1 MNILIL
7 VAVLGV
13 VSLFAGLSES
23 LRKQTRTI
31 IISGL
36 VAITG
41 ITMFTWNA
49 PQYFENMID
58 FDKYAAVFTTVI
70 LVISTLVFI
79 LSKDQFSFDESHT
92 GDYYGIMLFTVA
104 GAIMMVSFSNL
115 TVLFIGIETLSV
127 SLYTLAGSRKNDLKS
142 SEAALK
148 YFILGAFATG
158 FLLFGIALIYGA
170 TGTFNV
176 SAIAQYVHNTPQLP
190 IIFYGGVTLI
200 MIGLLFKVSAAPFH
214 FWAPDVYEGSPNVV
228 TSFMSTAVKVTAFA
242 AFYRLFSR
250 AFADV
255 NQSWDTTLIIA
266 IALTLL
272 IGNFTALAQTGLKRL
287 LAYSGIANAGYML
300 LAVLALKND
309 ASSALLYYAVAYSAA
324 SLGAFAVLMLL
335 SEDGKAFHIDSLKGL
350 SKSNPVLAV
359 LFTIIMLSMAG
370 IPPMAGFFAK
380 YMVLSSAIGA
390 GYLGISLLAIIT
402 SLVGIYYYFKV
413 IAAIYSAPAHELEAN
428 SKNNIVVVICA
439 AITVVIGVYPDLILG
454 LLK

>member
-7 VAVLGV
+7 VSVLGAI
-13 VSLFAGLSES
+13 SLFVGLSES
-23 LRKQTRTI
+23 LRQHTRNI
-31 IISGL
+31 IIAGL

-41 ITMFTWNA
+41 LTLFTWNA
-49 PQYFENMID
+49 PQYFQEMID
-58 FDKYAAVFTTVI
+58 FDKYAAVFTSVI

-79 LSKDQFSFDESHT
+79 LSKDQFSHDETHT

-127 SLYTLAGSRKNDLKS
+127 SLYTLAGSRRDSLKS
-142 SEAALK
+142 SEASFK
-148 YFILGAFATG
+148 YFLLGAFATG
-158 FLLFGIALIYGA
+158 FLLFGITFIYGA
-170 TGTFNV
+170 TGTFSVNG
-176 SAIAQYVHNTPQLP
+176 IADYVHNTQQLP
-190 IIFYGGVTLI
+190 TIFYGGVILI

-214 FWAPDVYEGSPNVV
+214 FWAPDVYEGAPNII
-228 TSFMSTAVKVTAFA
+228 TSFMATAVKVTAFA

-255 NQSWDTTLIIA
+255 NHSWDTTLIIA

-272 IGNFTALAQTGLKRL
+272 IGNFSALAQSGLKRL

-309 ASSALLYYAVAYSAA
+309 AADALLYYSISYAAA
-324 SLGAFAVLMLL
+324 SLGAFAVLIKL
-335 SEDGKAFHIDSLKGL
+335 SEDGKTFSIDSLKGL
-350 SKSNPVLAV
+350 SKSNPLLAV

-370 IPPMAGFFAK
+370 IPPLSGFFAK
-380 YMVLSSAIGA
+380 YMVLSAAINQ
-390 GYLGISLLAIIT
+390 GYLGISLLAILT

-413 IAAIYSAPAHELEAN
+413 IAAVYAAPASEVQTENKAG
-428 SKNNIVVVICA
+428 IVVFICA
-439 AITVVIGVYPDLILG
+439 AISLVIGLVPDLILG
-454 LLK
+454 LF

>member
-7 VAVLGV
+7 VSVLGAI
-13 VSLFAGLSES
+13 SLFVGLSES
-23 LRKQTRTI
+23 LRQHTHNI
-31 IISGL
+31 IIAGL

-41 ITMFTWNA
+41 LTLFTWNA
-49 PQYFENMID
+49 PQYFQEMID
-58 FDKYAAVFTTVI
+58 FDKYAAVFTSVI

-79 LSKDQFSFDESHT
+79 LSKDQFSHDETHT

-127 SLYTLAGSRKNDLKS
+127 SLYTLAGSRRDSLKS
-142 SEAALK
+142 SEASFK
-148 YFILGAFATG
+148 YFLLGAFATG
-158 FLLFGIALIYGA
+158 FLLFGITFIYGA
-170 TGTFNV
+170 TGTFSVNG
-176 SAIAQYVHNTPQLP
+176 IAEYVHNTQQLP
-190 IIFYGGVTLI
+190 TIFYGGVILI

-214 FWAPDVYEGSPNVV
+214 FWAPDVYEGAPNII
-228 TSFMSTAVKVTAFA
+228 TSFMATAVKVTAFA

-255 NQSWDTTLIIA
+255 NHSWDTTLIIA

-272 IGNFTALAQTGLKRL
+272 IGNFSALAQSGLKRL

-309 ASSALLYYAVAYSAA
+309 AADALLYYSVSYAAA
-324 SLGAFAVLMLL
+324 SLGAFAVLIKL
-335 SEDGKAFHIDSLKGL
+335 SEDGKTFSIDSLKGL
-350 SKSNPVLAV
+350 SKSNPLLAV

-370 IPPMAGFFAK
+370 IPPLSGFFAK
-380 YMVLSSAIGA
+380 YMVLSAAINQ
-390 GYLGISLLAIIT
+390 GYLGISLLAILT

-413 IAAIYSAPAHELEAN
+413 IAAVYAAPATEVQTEN
-428 SKNNIVVVICA
+428 KTGIVVFICA
-439 AITVVIGVYPDLILG
+439 AISLVIGLMPDLILN
-454 LLK
+454 LF

>member
-7 VAVLGV
+7 VSVLGAI
-13 VSLFAGLSES
+13 SLFVGLSES
-23 LRKQTRTI
+23 LRQHTRNI
-31 IISGL
+31 IIAGL

-41 ITMFTWNA
+41 LTLFTWNA
-49 PQYFENMID
+49 KQYFQEMID
-58 FDKYAAVFTTVI
+58 FDKYAAVFTSVI

-79 LSKDQFSFDESHT
+79 LSKDQFNHDENSK

-127 SLYTLAGSRKNDLKS
+127 SLYTLAGSRRDSLKS
-142 SEAALK
+142 SEASFK
-148 YFILGAFATG
+148 YFLLGAFATG
-158 FLLFGIALIYGA
+158 FLLFGITFIYGA
-170 TGTFNV
+170 TGTFSV
-176 SAIAQYVHNTPQLP
+176 QGIADYVHNTPQLP
-190 IIFYGGVTLI
+190 TIFYGGVILI

-214 FWAPDVYEGSPNVV
+214 FWAPDVYEGSPNII
-228 TSFMSTAVKVTAFA
+228 TSFMATAVKVTAFA

-255 NQSWDTTLIIA
+255 NHSWDTTLIIA

-272 IGNFTALAQTGLKRL
+272 IGNFSALAQSGLKRL

-309 ASSALLYYAVAYSAA
+309 AADALLYYSVSYAAA
-324 SLGAFAVLMLL
+324 SLGAFAVLIKL
-335 SEDGKAFHIDSLKGL
+335 SEDGKTFSIDSLKGL
-350 SKSNPVLAV
+350 SKSNPLLAV

-370 IPPMAGFFAK
+370 IPPLSGFFAK
-380 YMVLSSAIGA
+380 YMVLSAAINQ
-390 GYLGISLLAIIT
+390 GYLGISLLAILT

-413 IAAIYSAPAHELEAN
+413 IATVYAAPTTELQTENKAG
-428 SKNNIVVVICA
+428 IVVFVCA
-439 AITVVIGVYPDLILG
+439 AISLVIGLMPDLILN
-454 LLK
+454 LF

>member
-7 VAVLGV
+7 VSVLGAI
-13 VSLFAGLSES
+13 SLFVGLSES
-23 LRKQTRTI
+23 LRQHTRNI
-31 IISGL
+31 IIAGL

-41 ITMFTWNA
+41 LTLFTWNA
-49 PQYFENMID
+49 PQYFQEMID
-58 FDKYAAVFTTVI
+58 FDKYAAVFTSVI

-79 LSKDQFSFDESHT
+79 LSKDQFSHDETHT

-127 SLYTLAGSRKNDLKS
+127 SLYTLAGSRRDSLKS
-142 SEAALK
+142 SEASFK
-148 YFILGAFATG
+148 YFLLGAFATG
-158 FLLFGIALIYGA
+158 FLLFGITFIYGA
-170 TGTFNV
+170 TGTFSVNG
-176 SAIAQYVHNTPQLP
+176 IADYVHNTQQLP
-190 IIFYGGVTLI
+190 TIFYGGVILI

-214 FWAPDVYEGSPNVV
+214 FWAPDVYEGAPNII
-228 TSFMSTAVKVTAFA
+228 TSFMATAVKVTAFA

-255 NQSWDTTLIIA
+255 NHSWDTTLIIA

-272 IGNFTALAQTGLKRL
+272 IGNFSALAQSGLKRL

-309 ASSALLYYAVAYSAA
+309 AADALLYYSVSYAAA
-324 SLGAFAVLMLL
+324 SLGAFAVLIKL
-335 SEDGKAFHIDSLKGL
+335 SEDGKTFSIDSLKGL
-350 SKSNPVLAV
+350 SKSNPLLAV

-370 IPPMAGFFAK
+370 IPPLSGFFAK
-380 YMVLSSAIGA
+380 YMVLSAAINQ
-390 GYLGISLLAIIT
+390 GYLGISLLAILT

-413 IAAIYSAPAHELEAN
+413 IAAVYAAPATEVQTENKAG
-428 SKNNIVVVICA
+428 IVVFICA
-439 AITVVIGVYPDLILG
+439 GISLVIGLVPDLILN
-454 LLK
+454 LF

>member
-7 VAVLGV
+7 VSVLGAI
-13 VSLFAGLSES
+13 SLFVGLSES
-23 LRKQTRTI
+23 LRQHTRNI
-31 IISGL
+31 IIAGL

-41 ITMFTWNA
+41 LTLFTWNA
-49 PQYFENMID
+49 PQYFQEMID
-58 FDKYAAVFTTVI
+58 FDKYAAVFTSVI

-79 LSKDQFSFDESHT
+79 LSKDQFSHDETHT

-127 SLYTLAGSRKNDLKS
+127 SLYTLAGSRRDSLKS
-142 SEAALK
+142 SEASFK
-148 YFILGAFATG
+148 YFLLGAFATG
-158 FLLFGIALIYGA
+158 FLLFGITFIYGA
-170 TGTFNV
+170 TGTFSVNG
-176 SAIAQYVHNTPQLP
+176 IADYVHNTPQLP
-190 IIFYGGVTLI
+190 TIFYGGVILI

-214 FWAPDVYEGSPNVV
+214 FWAPDVYEGAPNII
-228 TSFMSTAVKVTAFA
+228 TSFMATAVKVTAFA

-255 NQSWDTTLIIA
+255 NHSWDTTLIIA

-272 IGNFTALAQTGLKRL
+272 IGNFSALAQSGLKRL

-309 ASSALLYYAVAYSAA
+309 AADALLYYSVSYAAA
-324 SLGAFAVLMLL
+324 SLGAFAVLIKL
-335 SEDGKAFHIDSLKGL
+335 SEDGKTFSIDSLKGL
-350 SKSNPVLAV
+350 SKSNPLLAV

-370 IPPMAGFFAK
+370 IPPLSGFFAK
-380 YMVLSSAIGA
+380 YMVLSAAINQ
-390 GYLGISLLAIIT
+390 GYLGISLLAILT

-413 IAAIYSAPAHELEAN
+413 IAAVYAAPTTEVQTENKAG
-428 SKNNIVVVICA
+428 IVVFICA
-439 AITVVIGVYPDLILG
+439 AISLVIGLFPDLILN
-454 LLK
+454 LF

>member
-7 VAVLGV
+7 VSILGAI
-13 VSLFAGLSES
+13 SLFVGLSES
-23 LRKQTRTI
+23 LRQHTRNI
-31 IISGL
+31 IIAGL

-41 ITMFTWNA
+41 LTLFTWNA
-49 PQYFENMID
+49 PQYFQEMID
-58 FDKYAAVFTTVI
+58 FDKYAAVFTSVI

-79 LSKDQFSFDESHT
+79 LSKDQFSHDETHT

-127 SLYTLAGSRKNDLKS
+127 SLYTLAGSRRDSLKS
-142 SEAALK
+142 SEASFK
-148 YFILGAFATG
+148 YFLLGAFATG
-158 FLLFGIALIYGA
+158 FLLFGITFIYGA
-170 TGTFNV
+170 TGTFSV
-176 SAIAQYVHNTPQLP
+176 QGIADYVHNTPQLP
-190 IIFYGGVTLI
+190 TIFYGGVILI

-214 FWAPDVYEGSPNVV
+214 FWAPDVYEGAPNII
-228 TSFMSTAVKVTAFA
+228 TSFMATAVKVTAFA

-255 NQSWDTTLIIA
+255 NHSWDTTLIIA

-272 IGNFTALAQTGLKRL
+272 IGNFSALAQSGLKRL

-309 ASSALLYYAVAYSAA
+309 AADALLYYSVSYAAA
-324 SLGAFAVLMLL
+324 SLGAFAVLIKL
-335 SEDGKAFHIDSLKGL
+335 SEDGKTFSIDSLKGL
-350 SKSNPVLAV
+350 SKSNPLLAV

-370 IPPMAGFFAK
+370 IPPLSGFFAK
-380 YMVLSSAIGA
+380 YMVLSAAINQ
-390 GYLGISLLAIIT
+390 GYLGISLLAILT

-413 IAAIYSAPAHELEAN
+413 IAAVYAAPATEVQTENKAG
-428 SKNNIVVVICA
+428 IVVFICA
-439 AITVVIGVYPDLILG
+439 AISLVIGLVPDLILN
-454 LLK
+454 LF

>member
-7 VAVLGV
+7 VSVLGV
-13 VSLFAGLSES
+13 ISLFAGLSDS
-23 LRKQTRTI
+23 LRKHTRNI
-31 IISGL
+31 IIAGL

-41 ITMFTWNA
+41 LTLFTWNA
-49 PQYFENMID
+49 KQYFQEMID
-58 FDKYAAVFTTVI
+58 FDKYAAVFTSVI

-79 LSKDQFSFDESHT
+79 LSKDQFNHDESSK

-127 SLYTLAGSRKNDLKS
+127 SLYTLAGSRRDSLKS
-142 SEAALK
+142 SEASFK
-148 YFILGAFATG
+148 YFLLGAFATG
-158 FLLFGIALIYGA
+158 FLLFGITFIYGA
-170 TGTFNV
+170 TGTF
-176 SAIAQYVHNTPQLP
+176 SIKGIAECVHNTQQLP
-190 IIFYGGVTLI
+190 AVFYGGVILI

-214 FWAPDVYEGSPNVV
+214 FWAPDVYEGSPNII
-228 TSFMSTAVKVTAFA
+228 TSFMATAVKVTAFA

-255 NQSWDTTLIIA
+255 NHSWDSALVIA

-272 IGNFTALAQTGLKRL
+272 IGNFSALAQTGLKRL

-309 ASSALLYYAVAYSAA
+309 AADALLYYSVSYAAA
-324 SLGAFAVLMLL
+324 SLGAFAVLINL
-335 SEDGKAFHIDSLKGL
+335 SEDGKTFNIDSLKGL
-350 SKSNPVLAV
+350 SKSNPLLAV

-370 IPPMAGFFAK
+370 IPPLSGFFAK
-380 YMVLSSAIGA
+380 YMVLSAAINQ
-390 GYLGISLLAIIT
+390 GYLGISLLAILT

-413 IAAIYSAPAHELEAN
+413 IVAIYGAPATEVQTEN
-428 SKNNIVVVICA
+428 KTGIVVFICA
-439 AITVVIGVYPDLILG
+439 AISLVIGLMPDLILN
-454 LLK
+454 LF

>member
-7 VAVLGV
+7 VSVLGAI
-13 VSLFAGLSES
+13 SLFVGLSES
-23 LRKQTRTI
+23 LRQHTRNI
-31 IISGL
+31 IIAGL

-41 ITMFTWNA
+41 LTLFTWNA
-49 PQYFENMID
+49 PQYFQEMID
-58 FDKYAAVFTTVI
+58 FDKYAAVFTSVI

-79 LSKDQFSFDESHT
+79 LSKDQFSHDETHT

-127 SLYTLAGSRKNDLKS
+127 SLYTLAGSRRDSLKS
-142 SEAALK
+142 SEASFK
-148 YFILGAFATG
+148 YFLLGAFATG
-158 FLLFGIALIYGA
+158 FLLFGITFIYGA
-170 TGTFNV
+170 TGTFSVNG
-176 SAIAQYVHNTPQLP
+176 IADYVHNTPQLP
-190 IIFYGGVTLI
+190 TIFYGGVILI

-214 FWAPDVYEGSPNVV
+214 FWAPDVYEGAPNII
-228 TSFMSTAVKVTAFA
+228 TSFMATAVKVTAFA

-255 NQSWDTTLIIA
+255 NHSWDTTLIIA

-272 IGNFTALAQTGLKRL
+272 IGNFSALAQSGLKRL

-309 ASSALLYYAVAYSAA
+309 AADALLYYSVSYAAA
-324 SLGAFAVLMLL
+324 SLGAFAVLIKL
-335 SEDGKAFHIDSLKGL
+335 SEDGKTFSIDSLKGL
-350 SKSNPVLAV
+350 SKSNPLLAV

-370 IPPMAGFFAK
+370 IPPLSGFFAK
-380 YMVLSSAIGA
+380 YMVLSAAINQ
-390 GYLGISLLAIIT
+390 GYLGISLLAILT

-413 IAAIYSAPAHELEAN
+413 IAAVYAAPTTEVQTENKAG
-428 SKNNIVVVICA
+428 IVVFICA
-439 AITVVIGVYPDLILG
+439 AISLVIGLVPDLILN
-454 LLK
+454 LF

>member
-7 VAVLGV
+7 VSVLGAI
-13 VSLFAGLSES
+13 SLFVGLSES
-23 LRKQTRTI
+23 LRQHTRNI
-31 IISGL
+31 IIAGL

-41 ITMFTWNA
+41 LTLFTWNA
-49 PQYFENMID
+49 PQYFQEMID
-58 FDKYAAVFTTVI
+58 FDKYAAVFTSVI

-79 LSKDQFSFDESHT
+79 LSKDQFSHDETHT

-127 SLYTLAGSRKNDLKS
+127 SLYTLAGSRRDSLKS
-142 SEAALK
+142 SEASFK
-148 YFILGAFATG
+148 YFLLGAFATG
-158 FLLFGIALIYGA
+158 FLLFGITFIYGA
-170 TGTFNV
+170 TGTFSING
-176 SAIAQYVHNTPQLP
+176 IAEYVHNTPQLP
-190 IIFYGGVTLI
+190 TIFYGGVILI

-214 FWAPDVYEGSPNVV
+214 FWAPDVYEGAPNII
-228 TSFMSTAVKVTAFA
+228 TSFMATAVKVTAFA

-255 NQSWDTTLIIA
+255 NHSWDTTLIIA

-272 IGNFTALAQTGLKRL
+272 IGNFSALAQSGLKRL

-309 ASSALLYYAVAYSAA
+309 AADALLYYSISYAAA
-324 SLGAFAVLMLL
+324 SLGAFAVLIKL
-335 SEDGKAFHIDSLKGL
+335 SEDGKTFSIDSLKGL
-350 SKSNPVLAV
+350 SKSNPLLAV

-370 IPPMAGFFAK
+370 IPPLSGFFAK
-380 YMVLSSAIGA
+380 YMVLSAAINQ
-390 GYLGISLLAIIT
+390 GYLGISLLAILT

-413 IAAIYSAPAHELEAN
+413 IAAVYAAPTTEVQTENKAG
-428 SKNNIVVVICA
+428 IVVFICA
-439 AITVVIGVYPDLILG
+439 AISLVIGLVPDLILN
-454 LLK
+454 LF

>member
-7 VAVLGV
+7 VSVLGV
-13 VSLFAGLSES
+13 ISLFAGLSDS
-23 LRKQTRTI
+23 LRQHTRNI
-31 IISGL
+31 IIAGL

-41 ITMFTWNA
+41 LTLFTWNA
-49 PQYFENMID
+49 KQYFQEMID
-58 FDKYAAVFTTVI
+58 FDKYAAVFTSVI

-79 LSKDQFSFDESHT
+79 LSKDQFNHDENSK

-127 SLYTLAGSRKNDLKS
+127 SLYTLAGSRRDSLKS
-142 SEAALK
+142 SEASFK
-148 YFILGAFATG
+148 YFLLGAFATG
-158 FLLFGIALIYGA
+158 FLLFGITFIYGA
-170 TGTFNV
+170 TGTF
-176 SAIAQYVHNTPQLP
+176 SIQGIADYVHNTQQLP
-190 IIFYGGVTLI
+190 TIFYGGVILI

-214 FWAPDVYEGSPNVV
+214 FWAPDVYEGSPNII
-228 TSFMSTAVKVTAFA
+228 TSFMATAVKVTAFA

-255 NQSWDTTLIIA
+255 NHSWDTTLIIA

-272 IGNFTALAQTGLKRL
+272 IGNFSALAQSGLKRL

-309 ASSALLYYAVAYSAA
+309 AADALLYYSVSYAAA
-324 SLGAFAVLMLL
+324 SLGAFAVLIKL
-335 SEDGKAFHIDSLKGL
+335 SEDGKTFSIDSLKGL
-350 SKSNPVLAV
+350 SKSNPLLAV

-370 IPPMAGFFAK
+370 IPPLSGFFAK
-380 YMVLSSAIGA
+380 YMVLSAAINQ
-390 GYLGISLLAIIT
+390 GYLGISLLAILT

-413 IAAIYSAPAHELEAN
+413 IAAVYGAPTTEVQTENKAG
-428 SKNNIVVVICA
+428 IVVFVCA
-439 AITVVIGVYPDLILG
+439 GISLVIGLMPDLILG
-454 LLK
+454 LF

>member
-7 VAVLGV
+7 VSVLGV
-13 VSLFAGLSES
+13 ISLFAGLSDS
-23 LRKQTRTI
+23 LRQHTRNI
-31 IISGL
+31 IIAGL

-41 ITMFTWNA
+41 LTLFTWNA
-49 PQYFENMID
+49 KQYFQEMID
-58 FDKYAAVFTTVI
+58 FDKYAAVFTSVI

-79 LSKDQFSFDESHT
+79 LSKDQFNHDENSK

-127 SLYTLAGSRKNDLKS
+127 SLYTLAGSRRDSLKS
-142 SEAALK
+142 SEASFK
-148 YFILGAFATG
+148 YFLLGAFATG
-158 FLLFGIALIYGA
+158 FLLFGITFIYGA
-170 TGTFNV
+170 TGTFSV
-176 SAIAQYVHNTPQLP
+176 QGIADYVHNTQQLP
-190 IIFYGGVTLI
+190 TIFYGGVILI

-214 FWAPDVYEGSPNVV
+214 FWAPDVYEGSPNII
-228 TSFMSTAVKVTAFA
+228 TSFMATAVKVTAFA

-255 NQSWDTTLIIA
+255 NHSWDTTLIIA

-272 IGNFTALAQTGLKRL
+272 IGNFSALAQSGLKRL

-309 ASSALLYYAVAYSAA
+309 AADALLYYSVSYAAA
-324 SLGAFAVLMLL
+324 SLGAFAVLIKL
-335 SEDGKAFHIDSLKGL
+335 SEDGKTFSIDSLKGL
-350 SKSNPVLAV
+350 SKSNPLLAV

-370 IPPMAGFFAK
+370 IPPLSGFFAK
-380 YMVLSSAIGA
+380 YMVLSAAINQ
-390 GYLGISLLAIIT
+390 GYLGISLLAILT

-413 IAAIYSAPAHELEAN
+413 IAAVYGAPTTEVQTENKAG
-428 SKNNIVVVICA
+428 IVVFVCA
-439 AITVVIGVYPDLILG
+439 GISLVIGLMPDLILG
-454 LLK
+454 LF